1 MTLSERLEKTSGT
14 IQCVRCHAPAATCE
28 HSPARLPEWRRRA
41 LADQAKRGN
50 VATKE
55 VAA

>member
-55 VAA
+55 LVA

>member
-1 MTLSERLEKTSGT
+1 MTLAQHLEKANPTRKPEP
-14 IQCVRCHAPAATCE
+14 Q
-28 HSPARLPEWRRRA
+28 RLPEWRRRA

-55 VAA
+55 LVA